1 MSTDDDSEERLPR
14 HEEAVIPAAK
24 LRDYL
29 LSSSHPDG
37 RSKALFLAKLGY
49 SPKRWKD
56 LEQELRRLIACN
68 RVRALSLSPYG
79 QKYMVSGTIR
89 GPWGRS
95 ARIVTIWIVI
105 YSGGPPRFVTAYPA
119 SRT

>member
-14 HEEAVIPAAK
+14 HEEAVIPPAK

-29 LSSSHPDG
+29 LSTSHPDG
-37 RSKALFLAKLGY
+37 RSKALFFAVLGY
-49 SPKRWKD
+49 SPKRWRD
-56 LEQELRRLIACN
+56 LEQELRRLIARN
-68 RVRALSLSPYG
+68 RARVHSLSTYS
-79 QKYMVSGTIR
+79 QKYMVRGTIR

-105 YSGGPPRFVTAYPA
+105 SSGGPPRFVTAYPA

>member
-1 MSTDDDSEERLPR
+1 MTIDGNSEGRLPR
-14 HEEAVIPAAK
+14 HEEAVIPPAK

-29 LSSSHPDG
+29 LSTIHPDG
-37 RSKALFLAKLGY
+37 RSKALFFAMLGY
-49 SPKRWKD
+49 SPKRWRE
-56 LEQELRRLIACN
+56 LERELRRLIACS
-68 RVRALSLSPYG
+68 RARAHTLTPYG
-79 QKYMVSGTIR
+79 KKYMVHGTIR

-105 YSGGPPRFVTAYPA
+105 SPESPPRFVTAYPA